1 MAFALTDMADS
12 LGFILGPLIGAIK
25 ALLIGPIKVLLI
37 GPVKAPVSLL
47 IDR

>member
-25 ALLIGPIKVLLI
+25 ALFIGAIKALLI

>member
-12 LGFILGPLIGAIK
+12 LGFILGPLIGTIPALLVGAVK
-25 ALLIGPIKVLLI
+25 ALLIGAIKAL
-37 GPVKAPVSLL
+37 VSLL